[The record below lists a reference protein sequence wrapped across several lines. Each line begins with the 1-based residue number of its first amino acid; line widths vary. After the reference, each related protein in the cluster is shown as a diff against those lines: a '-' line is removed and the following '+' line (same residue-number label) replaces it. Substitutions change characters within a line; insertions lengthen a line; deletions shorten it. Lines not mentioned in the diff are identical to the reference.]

1 MPSTVVILGAA
12 GRFGL
17 AATQAFAAAGWRVL
31 AQVRP
36 GRDVARLPT
45 LAGVEWLPASIDA
58 TAALAARAPD
68 ARIVVHGLNPRYE
81 NACWCRDNSAYLR
94 AAMALAS
101 RLGARLMVPGNVYN
115 FGADMPPVLTRDTPQ
130 SATDAKG
137 RARIAM
143 EAELAAACATG
154 ELRGVLIRAGDFFGS
169 GRGSWFDE
177 VLAKDL
183 WRARVNVPAAADVP
197 HAWAYLPDLARAF
210 VRVTER
216 EAELPP
222 YVALGFAG
230 HTVTIDDWLRQFTRI
245 TRRLGWLGEKR
256 RLTVRGLPWRLMRLA
271 GWFAPRLQALTD
283 MRHLW
288 QRPHRIDGT
297 DLAAVIGAEPHTP
310 FDLAVEDAVAEL
322 YPHALE
328 PQRPLGPHAG
338 AGGAA

>member
-1 MPSTVVILGAA
+1 MLDSTPRPAKPAVPRGDMSSPAKPDRLKSVI
-12 GRFGL
+12 
-17 AATQAFAAAGWRVL
+17 
-31 AQVRP
+31 
-36 GRDVARLPT
+36 
-45 LAGVEWLPASIDA
+45 
-58 TAALAARAPD
+58 
-68 ARIVVHGLNPRYE
+68 
-81 NACWCRDNSAYLR
+81 
-94 AAMALAS
+94 
-101 RLGARLMVPGNVYN
+101 
-115 FGADMPPVLTRDTPQ
+115 
-130 SATDAKG
+130 
-137 RARIAM
+137 
-143 EAELAAACATG
+143 
-154 ELRGVLIRAGDFFGS
+154 IRAGDFYGH
-169 GRGSWFDE
+169 GRGSWIDLLIAKK
-177 VLAKDL
+177 LAAGRL
-183 WRARVNVPAAADVP
+183 TYPGPLDVP

-210 VRVTER
+210 VRVAER

-256 RLTVRGLPWRLMRLA
+256 RLTVRGVPWRLMRLA
-271 GWFAPRLQALTD
+271 GWFAPRLRALTD